1 VAPGD
6 ELLEINGTHVR
17 SANIDSIETLILG
30 PPGSVVKLT
39 LSSHGR
45 LYEIHVQRHVPIQV
59 WDRTLRWYAL
69 KPEFTDKDFLAENKI
84 ISVLEGMR
92 QYTHDGCGNL
102 ADLLKDHQT
111 ERCTLGIHLSL
122 PTHVPHG
129 VGPGQIRALTLGGP
143 AFLSGQVQLGDE
155 ILAVDGT
162 PVADADSVSALVRG
176 SDDIGTTCTVTLLR
190 NGETFDVVLIRGSST
205 RVRAIQKLFQ
215 LIETSEAHIKNGNLD
230 DAVRALGLLH
240 GNLWASESAR
250 VERESR
256 LSERLA
262 KMQST
267 LFNDITAA
275 EKALHPMPDFD
286 DPEVAIKASAPRVQR
301 SAAPPPPPP
310 PQPEFDDTE
319 LKELRKQLES
329 TQNKFWELSTKCSK
343 LSDINQL
350 VTEENA
356 GLLAELSKLKSEM
369 QRIKDDGDAKLAD
382 LNDQLGLALRERD
395 AAQTSN
401 AVRESELQVVKQD
414 LAVLE
419 IGKSQTQEQ
428 NKSLLHRVADLQQ
441 AVNNAEIKMQTEMVL
456 RSDFARQT
464 SEFRA
469 VQAKYEAVSS
479 EMLPFQGRLNEQAQE
494 LEVLRADASNWKQ
507 AARKA
512 KDELIDLNQLLQTAG
527 LGNKTDLITLGE
539 LLAGK
544 VSWQKL
550 YLTDV
555 CDFLIFL
562 NEPPTRTLEEAKS
575 IIKVMNLEPPWTAEY
590 LLQVRNLLR
599 GPPELTLEGLKG
611 IIDNRDVAA
620 KLTCVKILC

>member
-1 VAPGD
+1 VTPGD

-30 PPGSVVKLT
+30 PSGSVVRLT

-45 LYEIHVQRHVPIQV
+45 LYEIQVQRHVPIQV
-59 WDRTLRWYAL
+59 WDRKKCWYAL
-69 KPEFTDKDFLAENKI
+69 KTEFKDKDFLAENKI

-122 PTHVPHG
+122 PTHVPQG

-143 AFLSGQVQLGDE
+143 AFLSGQVQVGDE

-162 PVADADSVSALVRG
+162 PVTDADSVSALVRG

-190 NGETFDVVLIRGSST
+190 NGETFDVLLIRGSST

-215 LIETSEAHIKNGNLD
+215 LIETSEDHIKKGNLD
-230 DAVRALGLLH
+230 DAVRALGLIH

-286 DPEVAIKASAPRVQR
+286 DPEVVIKASAPRVQR
-301 SAAPPPPPP
+301 SAAPPMPP
-310 PQPEFDDTE
+310 PQPAFDDTE
-319 LKELRKQLES
+319 LKDLRKQLES
-329 TQNKFWELSTKCSK
+329 SQNKFWELSTKCSK

-356 GLLAELSKLKSEM
+356 GLSADLSKIKSEM
-369 QRIKDDGDAKLAD
+369 RRIKDDGDAKLVD
-382 LNDQLGLALRERD
+382 LSNKLGLALGERD
-395 AAQTSN
+395 AAQTRF
-401 AVRESELQVVKQD
+401 AVLEQH

-419 IGKSQTQEQ
+419 EKRKQTQDQ
-428 NKSLLHRVADLQQ
+428 NKSLLQKVADLHQ
-441 AVNNAEIKMQTEMVL
+441 AVNNAEMKMQTEMVL

-507 AARKA
+507 AAKKA

-575 IIKVMNLEPPWTAEY
+575 IIKVMNQEPPWMAEY
-590 LLQVRNLLR
+590 LLQVRNLLH

-611 IIDNRDVAA
+611 IIDNREVPV
-620 KLTCVKILC
+620 KLTCVKILF

>member
-1 VAPGD
+1 MTPGD

-30 PPGSVVKLT
+30 PSGSVVRLT

-45 LYEIHVQRHVPIQV
+45 LYEIQVQRHVPIQV
-59 WDRTLRWYAL
+59 WDRKKCWYAL
-69 KPEFTDKDFLAENKI
+69 KTEFKDKDFLAENKI

-155 ILAVDGT
+155 ILAVDGN

-190 NGETFDVVLIRGSST
+190 NGETFDVLLIRGSST

-215 LIETSEAHIKNGNLD
+215 LIETSEDHIKKGNLD
-230 DAVRALGLLH
+230 DAVRALGLIH

-286 DPEVAIKASAPRVQR
+286 DPEVVIKASAPRVQR
-301 SAAPPPPPP
+301 SAAPPMPP
-310 PQPEFDDTE
+310 PQPAFDDTE
-319 LKELRKQLES
+319 LKDLRKQLES
-329 TQNKFWELSTKCSK
+329 SQNKFWELSTKCSK

-356 GLLAELSKLKSEM
+356 GLSADLSKIKSEM
-369 QRIKDDGDAKLAD
+369 RRIKDDGDAKLVD
-382 LNDQLGLALRERD
+382 LSNKLGLALGERD
-395 AAQTSN
+395 AAQTRF
-401 AVRESELQVVKQD
+401 AVLEQH

-419 IGKSQTQEQ
+419 EKRKQTQDQ
-428 NKSLLHRVADLQQ
+428 NKSLLQKVADLHQ
-441 AVNNAEIKMQTEMVL
+441 AVNNAEMKMQTEMVL

-507 AARKA
+507 AAKKA

-575 IIKVMNLEPPWTAEY
+575 IIKVMNQEPPWMAEY
-590 LLQVRNLLR
+590 LLQVRNLLH

-611 IIDNRDVAA
+611 IIDNREVPV
-620 KLTCVKILC
+620 KLTCVKILF

>member
-1 VAPGD
+1 MTPGD

-30 PPGSVVKLT
+30 PSGSVVRLT

-45 LYEIHVQRHVPIQV
+45 LYEIQVQRHVPIQV
-59 WDRTLRWYAL
+59 WDRKKCWYAL
-69 KPEFTDKDFLAENKI
+69 KTEFKDKDFLAENKI

-122 PTHVPHG
+122 PTHVPQG

-143 AFLSGQVQLGDE
+143 AFLSGQVQVGDE

-162 PVADADSVSALVRG
+162 PVTDADSVSALVRG

-190 NGETFDVVLIRGSST
+190 NGETFDVLLIRGSST

-215 LIETSEAHIKNGNLD
+215 LIETSEDHIKKGNLD
-230 DAVRALGLLH
+230 DAVRALGLIH

-286 DPEVAIKASAPRVQR
+286 DPEVVIKASAPRVQR
-301 SAAPPPPPP
+301 SAAPPMPP
-310 PQPEFDDTE
+310 PQPAFDDTE
-319 LKELRKQLES
+319 LKDLRKQLES
-329 TQNKFWELSTKCSK
+329 SQNKFWELSTKCSK

-356 GLLAELSKLKSEM
+356 GLSADLSKIKSEM
-369 QRIKDDGDAKLAD
+369 RRIKDDGDAKLVD
-382 LNDQLGLALRERD
+382 LSNKLGLALGERD
-395 AAQTSN
+395 AAQTRF
-401 AVRESELQVVKQD
+401 AVLEQH

-419 IGKSQTQEQ
+419 EKRKQTQDQ
-428 NKSLLHRVADLQQ
+428 NKSLLQKVADLHQ
-441 AVNNAEIKMQTEMVL
+441 AVNNAEMKMQTEMVL

-507 AARKA
+507 AAKKA

-575 IIKVMNLEPPWTAEY
+575 IIKVMNQEPPWMAEY
-590 LLQVRNLLR
+590 LLQVRNLLH

-611 IIDNRDVAA
+611 IIDNREVPV
-620 KLTCVKILC
+620 KLTCVKILF

>member
-1 VAPGD
+1 MAPGD

-45 LYEIHVQRHVPIQV
+45 QYEIHVQRHVPIQV

-69 KPEFTDKDFLAENKI
+69 KPEFKDKDFLAENKI

-111 ERCTLGIHLSL
+111 ERSTLGIHLSL

-155 ILAVDGT
+155 ILAVDGN

-215 LIETSEAHIKNGNLD
+215 LIETSEDHIKKGNLD
-230 DAVRALGLLH
+230 DAVRALGLIH

-286 DPEVAIKASAPRVQR
+286 DPEVVIKASAPRVQR
-301 SAAPPPPPP
+301 SAAPPMPP
-310 PQPEFDDTE
+310 PQPAFDDTE
-319 LKELRKQLES
+319 LKDLRKQLES
-329 TQNKFWELSTKCSK
+329 SQNKFWELSTKCSK

-356 GLLAELSKLKSEM
+356 GLSADLSKIKSEM
-369 QRIKDDGDAKLAD
+369 RRIKDDGDAKLVD
-382 LNDQLGLALRERD
+382 LSNKLGLALGERD
-395 AAQTSN
+395 AAQTRF
-401 AVRESELQVVKQD
+401 AVLEQH

-419 IGKSQTQEQ
+419 EKRKQTQDQ
-428 NKSLLHRVADLQQ
+428 NKSLLQKVADLHQ
-441 AVNNAEIKMQTEMVL
+441 AVNNAEMKMQTEMVL

-507 AARKA
+507 AAKKA

-575 IIKVMNLEPPWTAEY
+575 IIKVMNQEPPWMAEY
-590 LLQVRNLLR
+590 LLQVRNLLH

-611 IIDNRDVAA
+611 IIDNREVPV
-620 KLTCVKILC
+620 KLTCVKILF

>member
-1 VAPGD
+1 MTPGD

-30 PPGSVVKLT
+30 PSGSVVRLT

-45 LYEIHVQRHVPIQV
+45 LYEIQVQRHVPIQV
-59 WDRTLRWYAL
+59 WDRKKCWYAL
-69 KPEFTDKDFLAENKI
+69 KTEFKDKDFLAENKI

-122 PTHVPHG
+122 PTHVPQG

-143 AFLSGQVQLGDE
+143 AFLSGQVQVGDE

-162 PVADADSVSALVRG
+162 PVTDADSVSALVRG

-190 NGETFDVVLIRGSST
+190 NGETFDVLLIRGSST

-215 LIETSEAHIKNGNLD
+215 LIETSEDHIKKGNLD
-230 DAVRALGLLH
+230 DAVRALGLIH

-286 DPEVAIKASAPRVQR
+286 DPEVVIKASAPRVQR
-301 SAAPPPPPP
+301 SAAPPMPP
-310 PQPEFDDTE
+310 PQPAFDDTE
-319 LKELRKQLES
+319 LKDLRKQLES
-329 TQNKFWELSTKCSK
+329 SQNKFWELSTKCSK

-356 GLLAELSKLKSEM
+356 GLSADLSKIKSEM
-369 QRIKDDGDAKLAD
+369 RRIKDDGDAKLVD
-382 LNDQLGLALRERD
+382 LSNKLGLALGERD
-395 AAQTSN
+395 AAQTRF
-401 AVRESELQVVKQD
+401 AVLEQH

-419 IGKSQTQEQ
+419 EKRKQTQDQ
-428 NKSLLHRVADLQQ
+428 NKSLLQKVADLHQ
-441 AVNNAEIKMQTEMVL
+441 AVNNAEMKMQTEMVL

-507 AARKA
+507 AAKKA

-575 IIKVMNLEPPWTAEY
+575 IMKVMNLEPPWTAEY
-590 LLQVRNLLR
+590 LLQVRNLLH

-611 IIDNRDVAA
+611 IIDNREVPV
-620 KLTCVKILC
+620 KLTCVKILF